1 MAFGDNADEMQND
14 LFMLKLMESLD
25 HQTTQGYEPV
35 ECEEAIL
42 QNMRFEEVY
51 IVDYSHLNSKTPK
64 RYFKNLVPDFAI
76 HMCEN
81 CCKFFVLDEYEFAYM
96 EHGYCPFCK
105 HVEKE
110 KGDKQVFGSLADMAN
125 N

>member
-1 MAFGDNADEMQND
+1 
-14 LFMLKLMESLD
+14 
-25 HQTTQGYEPV
+25 
-35 ECEEAIL
+35 
-42 QNMRFEEVY
+42 MRFEEVY
-51 IVDYSHLNSKTPK
+51 IVDHSHLNSKTPK

-110 KGDKQVFGSLADMAN
+110 KGEKQVFGSLADMAN
-125 N
+125 NWDFSRFFHSFKDQRLNISPSEEERPLFQ